1 MAEVP
6 GPGVQRG
13 FCDPCSLRAHP
24 RLARETL
31 RMHQLAVPSHP
42 VPNPSLN
49 KPTLLGHHTSTPHAL
64 FENVFFHLG
73 VGGGNSAEQEEEE
86 CKPGILALSHG
97 FFFFQSTGSLDK
109 TGIDVFHR
117 FYPCLLGEGEGGR
130 TVTFF
135 FFFLLFF
142 FFGRTAWM

>member
-73 VGGGNSAEQEEEE
+73 VGGVIPQSRKRKSANLESWHF
-86 CKPGILALSHG
+86 LMDFS
-97 FFFFQSTGSLDK
+97 FFSPQA
-109 TGIDVFHR
+109 
-117 FYPCLLGEGEGGR
+117 
-130 TVTFF
+130 
-135 FFFLLFF
+135 
-142 FFGRTAWM
+142 AWTKLE